1 MNPTEPELV
10 PTPGRGPRV
19 VVGVDG
25 SPDSIAAL
33 HAGAWAAAMR
43 GGTLVAVT
51 AWGVPLIVPR
61 APVVIPDLRAAA
73 VEVLDGALADAFHGS
88 AIVPVEK
95 VVRSGTAADV
105 LVEEAVEA
113 ALVVVGSR
121 GHGGFAG
128 LLLGSVSMVCA
139 MRAPCPVLV
148 MHHGDPVPPA
158 ARASTPGRVVVGVG
172 DGPAATPVL
181 QVAAQAAREMDADLV
196 VISTWNDVSFS
207 GDAYV
212 DFRSEVTEAA
222 RTHLDERIAQAFP
235 TERPSHL
242 KAELRE
248 GGAAKVLIQESR
260 TADLVV
266 VGRSGHGA
274 LAGVLLG
281 SVCLPVAE
289 HAASPVLIVPA
300 GTIGEDHMWA
310 PVHHLTAAS

>member
-1 MNPTEPELV
+1 MNPSEPELV
-10 PTPGRGPRV
+10 PAPVHGPRV

-61 APVVIPDLRAAA
+61 APVVIPDLRATA
-73 VEVLDGALADAFHGS
+73 VQVLDGALADAFHGS
-88 AIVPVEK
+88 ALVPIEK
-95 VVRSGTAADV
+95 VVKSGTAAEV
-105 LVEEAVEA
+105 LVEEAADA

-128 LLLGSVSMVCA
+128 LLLGSVSMACA

-148 MHHGDPVPPA
+148 MHHGDPLPPA
-158 ARASTPGRVVVGVG
+158 ARASARGRVVVGVG
-172 DGPAATPVL
+172 DGPGAAPVL
-181 QVAAQAAREMDADLV
+181 QVAAQAAREMDSDLLA
-196 VISTWNDVSFS
+196 ISTWNDVSFS

-212 DFRSEVTEAA
+212 DFRSEVVDAA
-222 RTHLDERIAQAFP
+222 RTHLDERIAEAFP
-235 TERPSHL
+235 TDRPSHL
-242 KAELRE
+242 TTELRE
-248 GGAAKVLIQESR
+248 GGAVRILIEESR

-266 VGRSGHGA
+266 VGRSGHRA
-274 LAGVLLG
+274 LAGVLTG

-289 HAASPVLIVPA
+289 HAVSPVLVVPA

>member
-1 MNPTEPELV
+1 MNTSEPELA

-19 VVGVDG
+19 IVGVDG

-61 APVVIPDLRAAA
+61 APVVIPDLGAAA
-73 VEVLDGALADAFHGS
+73 VQLLDEALAEAFHGS
-88 AIVPVEK
+88 AIVPIEK
-95 VVRSGTAADV
+95 VVKSGTPAGV
-105 LVEEAVEA
+105 LVEEAAEA

-128 LLLGSVSMVCA
+128 LLLGSVSMACA
-139 MRAPCPVLV
+139 MHAPCPVLV

-158 ARASTPGRVVVGVG
+158 ARASTPARVVVGVG
-172 DGPAATPVL
+172 GGTAATPIL
-181 QVAAQAAREMDADLV
+181 QVAAHAALEMDAELV
-196 VISTWNDVSFS
+196 AITAWSDVSFS
-207 GDAYV
+207 SDSFV
-212 DFRSEVTEAA
+212 DLRSEVEEAA
-222 RTHLDERIAQAFP
+222 GAHLEERIDEAFP
-235 TERPSHL
+235 TGRPPRFRT
-242 KAELRE
+242 ELRE
-248 GGAAKVLIQESR
+248 GGSARILIEESR

-266 VGRSGHGA
+266 VGRSGRGA

-289 HAASPVLIVPA
+289 HATSPVLVVPA
-300 GTIGEDHMWA
+300 GTVDEDRMWA
-310 PVHHLTAAS
+310 PVRHLTAVS